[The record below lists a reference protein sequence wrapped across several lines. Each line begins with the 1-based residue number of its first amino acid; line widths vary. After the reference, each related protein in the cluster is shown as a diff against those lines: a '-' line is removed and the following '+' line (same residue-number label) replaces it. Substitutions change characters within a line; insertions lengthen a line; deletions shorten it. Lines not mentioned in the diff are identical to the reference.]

1 MGYMCLFQ
9 FWFLQDICL
18 GVGLLVHIVVL
29 FLDFEGISRWQPT
42 PVFLPGKFHG
52 QKSLVGYSP
61 WGCKESDMTEQLH
74 SLHTVFRSGCISLHS
89 HQLCKSVP
97 FSPHPFQ
104 HLLFVDFFDGGYS
117 DWCEVISHYG
127 FDLHFSNN
135 ERC

>member
-1 MGYMCLFQ
+1 M
-9 FWFLQDICL
+9 
-18 GVGLLVHIVVL
+18 GLLVHIVVL
-29 FLDFEGISRWQPT
+29 FLDFEGISKWQPT

-97 FSPHPFQ
+97 FSPHPLQ

-117 DWCEVISHYG
+117 DRCEVISHYG